1 MASAFIRQLARTSR
15 LTRSPLTSSRVAT
28 RTTPYFSQIARASTT
43 ATDGA
48 KSTPAADKS
57 ATQDSEFKV
66 SSEAPA
72 REAEESG
79 PLDEHT
85 DWSKSYHG
93 LSAQPFPKEVAE
105 VLLAPIDP
113 QDVEI
118 KPGACHCSRCDS
130 SF

>member
-48 KSTPAADKS
+48 KSTPAADKPT
-57 ATQDSEFKV
+57 TQDSEFKV

-72 REAEESG
+72 REAEEPG

-85 DWSKSYHG
+85 DWSKSYSG
-93 LSAQPFPKEVAE
+93 LGTSAFPKEVTD
-105 VLLAPIDP
+105 VLLAPVDP
-113 QDVEI
+113 ADVEM
-118 KPGACHCSRCDS
+118 KPGEW
-130 SF
+130 